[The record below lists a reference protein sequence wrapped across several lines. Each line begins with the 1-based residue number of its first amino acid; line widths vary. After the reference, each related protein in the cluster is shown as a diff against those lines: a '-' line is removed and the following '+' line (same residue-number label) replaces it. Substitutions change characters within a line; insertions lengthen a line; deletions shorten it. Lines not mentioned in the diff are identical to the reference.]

1 MSRQMF
7 VWRMA
12 TAQSAGDPWDHTP
25 GNGDASRV
33 HRESRKTDQVHID
46 YTGAVDY
53 VFDELSHRRLRYGW
67 GVVNPDLDLRLAEHT
82 WIENYLMACQKYWSW
97 DPKASHAM
105 GRRKVLCCLLEI
117 HEGDV
122 IFMPKSPDDGHFMV
136 ATVKRPYAFDH
147 ATVVEEADV
156 RNDFR
161 HVVAVEETMRYA
173 YGAGTL
179 YPGLFE
185 APLREAIQRL
195 SEDDP
200 SYRTVEDFLRSWGRS
215 RGPLAHPQVG
225 VPF

>member
-12 TAQSAGDPWDHTP
+12 TAQSADDPWDHTP

-97 DPKASHAM
+97 DPNASHAM

-136 ATVKRPYAFDH
+136 ANVKSQYCFDRE
-147 ATVVEEADV
+147 TVVEETDL

-161 HVVAVEETMRYA
+161 HVIAVEDIMRYA
-173 YGAGTL
+173 YGWGTL
-179 YPGLFE
+179 QSGVFE
-185 APLREAIQRL
+185 APFREAIQRIPGHA
-195 SEDDP
+195 P
-200 SYRTVEDFLRSWGRS
+200 SYRTVEDFLRSWGR
-215 RGPLAHPQVG
+215 
-225 VPF
+225 